1 MKTRIFVIALLVF
14 ACQFATAQVN
24 YGIKGGLNFN
34 ASELSVGSENL
45 DSDDSSGYH
54 AGVWMRFKVPVVGIY
69 VRPEVIYT
77 SLSTEYSLPMDL
89 GKTAKFNLNRIDVP
103 VLLGMKFIGVGNFF
117 IGPSFQYVLDSDF
130 SVAGIDLEKDD
141 AKEDI
146 NVGFQIGLGIEFWKL
161 GIDVRYESAFSKA
174 ESAYNDSAEEALI
187 NNFKIDNQ
195 PNQFVLGLSY
205 KF

>member
-1 MKTRIFVIALLVF
+1 MKTKIFVIALLTF
-14 ACQFATAQVN
+14 AFQSATAQVN

-34 ASELSVGSENL
+34 ASELSTDSDNL

-54 AGVWMRFKVPVVGIY
+54 AGVWLRFKVPVVGIY
-69 VRPEVIYT
+69 VRPEVVYT
-77 SLSTEYSLPMDL
+77 SLSSEYSIPLIDQ
-89 GKTAKFNLNRIDVP
+89 TAKFNLNRIDVP

-130 SVAGIDLEKDD
+130 SVAGIDLEQDD

>member
-1 MKTRIFVIALLVF
+1 MKTKIFVIALLIF
-14 ACQFATAQVN
+14 AFQSGNAQVN

-34 ASELSVGSENL
+34 ASELSMGSENL

-69 VRPEVIYT
+69 VRPEIIYT
-77 SLSTEYSLPMDL
+77 SLSSEYTLT
-89 GKTAKFNLNRIDVP
+89 GIGQAKFNLNRIDVP

-174 ESAYNDSAEEALI
+174 ESAFNDSAEEALV

>member
-1 MKTRIFVIALLVF
+1 MKTKIFVIALLIF
-14 ACQFATAQVN
+14 AFQSGNAQVN

-34 ASELSVGSENL
+34 ASELSMGSENL

-69 VRPEVIYT
+69 VRPEIIYT
-77 SLSTEYSLPMDL
+77 SLSSEYTLT
-89 GKTAKFNLNRIDVP
+89 GIGQAKFNLNRIDVP

-117 IGPSFQYVLDSDF
+117 IGPSFQYILDSDF
-130 SVAGIDLEKDD
+130 SVEGIDLKQDD
-141 AKEDI
+141 AEENI

-161 GIDVRYESAFSKA
+161 GIDVRYETAFSKA
-174 ESAYNDSAEEALI
+174 ESAFTDSTAEAAL

-195 PNQFVLGLSY
+195 PNQFLLGLSY

>member
-1 MKTRIFVIALLVF
+1 MKTKIFIIALITF
-14 ACQFATAQVN
+14 ACQSATAQVN
-24 YGIKGGLNFN
+24 YGIKGGLNLN
-34 ASELSVGSENL
+34 ASEVSLGSDNF

-54 AGVWMRFKVPVVGIY
+54 AGVWMRVKVPVVGIY

-77 SLSTEYSLPMDL
+77 SLSSEYSIPLI
-89 GKTAKFNLNRIDVP
+89 GQAKFNLNRIDVP

-117 IGPSFQYVLDSDF
+117 IGPSFQYILDSDF
-130 SVAGIDLEKDD
+130 SVAGIDLEQDD

-161 GIDVRYESAFSKA
+161 GIDVRYETAFSKA
-174 ESAYNDSAEEALI
+174 ESAFTDSAAEAAL

-195 PNQFVLGLSY
+195 PNQFLLGLSY

>member
-1 MKTRIFVIALLVF
+1 MKTKIFAIALVVF
-14 ACQFATAQVN
+14 ACQFTTAQVS
-24 YGIKGGLNFN
+24 YGIKGGLNLN
-34 ASELSVGSENL
+34 ASEVSLGSDNF

-54 AGVWMRFKVPVVGIY
+54 AGVWMRVKVPVVGIY

-77 SLSTEYSLPMDL
+77 SLSSEYSLPDF
-89 GKTAKFNLNRIDVP
+89 GQAKFNLNRIDVP

-130 SVAGIDLEKDD
+130 SVAGIDLEQDD

-161 GIDVRYESAFSKA
+161 GIDVRYETAFSKA
-174 ESAYNDSAEEALI
+174 ESAFTDSAAEAAL

>member
-1 MKTRIFVIALLVF
+1 MKTKIFAIALVVF
-14 ACQFATAQVN
+14 AYQFTTAQVN

-34 ASELSVGSENL
+34 STELSTDSGNL

-54 AGVWMRFKVPVVGIY
+54 AGVWFRFKVPVVGIY
-69 VRPEVIYT
+69 VRPEVVYT
-77 SLSTEYSLPMDL
+77 SLSSEYSLQDNRQ
-89 GKTAKFNLNRIDVP
+89 AKFNLNRIDVP

-117 IGPSFQYVLDSDF
+117 IGPSFQYVLDSDL
-130 SVAGIDLEKDD
+130 SVAGIDLEQDD

-174 ESAYNDSAEEALI
+174 QSAYKDSTEEAI
-187 NNFKIDNQ
+187 KNNFKTDNQ

>member
-1 MKTRIFVIALLVF
+1 MKTKIFAIALVVF
-14 ACQFATAQVN
+14 ACQFTTAQVS
-24 YGIKGGLNFN
+24 YGIKGGLNLN
-34 ASELSVGSENL
+34 ASEVSLGSDNF

-54 AGVWMRFKVPVVGIY
+54 AGVWMRVKVPVVGIY

-77 SLSTEYSLPMDL
+77 SLSSEYSIPLI
-89 GKTAKFNLNRIDVP
+89 GQAKFNLNRIDVP

-117 IGPSFQYVLDSDF
+117 IGPSFQYILDSDF
-130 SVAGIDLEKDD
+130 SVAGIDLEQDD

-174 ESAYNDSAEEALI
+174 ESAYNGSEEEALI

>member
-1 MKTRIFVIALLVF
+1 MKTKIFAIALVFF

-34 ASELSVGSENL
+34 ASELSTDSDNL

-54 AGVWMRFKVPVVGIY
+54 AGVWMRVKVPVVGIY
-69 VRPEVIYT
+69 VRPEVVYT
-77 SLSTEYSLPMDL
+77 SLSSEYSLP
-89 GKTAKFNLNRIDVP
+89 GIGQTAKFNLNRIDVP

-130 SVAGIDLEKDD
+130 SVAGIDLKQDD

-174 ESAYNDSAEEALI
+174 ESAFNDSAEEALI

>member
-1 MKTRIFVIALLVF
+1 MKTKIFVIALLIF
-14 ACQFATAQVN
+14 AFQSGNAQVN

-34 ASELSVGSENL
+34 ASELSMGSENL

-69 VRPEVIYT
+69 VRPEIIYT
-77 SLSTEYSLPMDL
+77 SLSSEYTLT
-89 GKTAKFNLNRIDVP
+89 GIGQAKFNLNRIDVP

-117 IGPSFQYVLDSDF
+117 IGPSFQYILDSDF
-130 SVAGIDLEKDD
+130 SVEGIDLKQDD
-141 AKEDI
+141 AEENI

-161 GIDVRYESAFSKA
+161 GIDVRYETAFSKA
-174 ESAYNDSAEEALI
+174 ESAFTDSTAEATF

-195 PNQFVLGLSY
+195 PNQFLLGLSY

>member
-146 NVGFQIGLGIEFWKL
+146 NIGFQIGLGIEFWKL